1 MEEEQSFSSGLA
13 AIWKKRG
20 AKGRTGEEEEDEK
33 EEEVVTEDG
42 EGKKKGRKK
51 IRDPPASPS
60 LSRIQGRG

>member
-33 EEEVVTEDG
+33 EEVVVTEDG
-42 EGKKKGRKK
+42 EGKKRKK
-51 IRDPPASPS
+51 ENP
-60 LSRIQGRG
+60 

>member
-42 EGKKKGRKK
+42 EGKKRKK
-51 IRDPPASPS
+51 ENP
-60 LSRIQGRG
+60 